1 MYGNFVIFILNIL
14 IMSYSQA
21 LDQIELTQTLTES
34 PTLAPSDNDSSIF
47 ITCDFDLE
55 NIESL
60 LQYLPEIC
68 TEIYNNRSSSYLY
81 DLYLEESQNFA
92 KFYKKL
98 NDYEL
103 RDQPQGDKQELS
115 KYPFETKLRNDTYS
129 KADWSQC
136 VTTANSSASDY
147 LKCLKEKRLEL
158 AELIPNV
165 EKNMN

>member
-1 MYGNFVIFILNIL
+1 MGQQEV
-14 IMSYSQA
+14 
-21 LDQIELTQTLTES
+21 TETIVEPS
-34 PTLAPSDNDSSIF
+34 TAAPSETDSIYT
-47 ITCDFDLE
+47 TCDFDLE
-55 NIESL
+55 NIQSL

-68 TEIYNNRSSSYLY
+68 TEIYNNRATGDLY

-103 RDQPQGDKQELS
+103 RDQPQGDKEELL

-129 KADWSQC
+129 KVDYPQC
-136 VTTANSSASDY
+136 ITAANSSATDY

-165 EKNMN
+165 QEKQ